1 MTIRAPR
8 FGELAPRLRLIV
20 ITDVELA
27 RPRTVIDVVRTAV
40 RAGAPAVQLRD
51 KAASARELFETGRA
65 LLPIV
70 RDAGALF
77 FINDRVDVALA
88 LGADGVH
95 VGPDD
100 VPVAG
105 VRAAVARVRVRGKH
119 GERTR
124 ADTSSGVR
132 SGGSGGTGEVAPRP
146 FLVGTSTDDPD
157 TARRLVAEG
166 ADYIGCGTV
175 YGTSTKPDA
184 GEVIGLEGL
193 QRVVEAV
200 DVPVVGIGGI
210 DAERSAEVAAHTSA
224 AGVAVVGAVMGATDV
239 GAVVEGLLAPWEAER
254 RGAARTGRP
263 RG

>member
-1 MTIRAPR
+1 MIPLRPGLR
-8 FGELAPRLRLIV
+8 QGELARRLRLIV
-20 ITDVELA
+20 ITDVALA

-51 KAASARELFETGRA
+51 KAASARELYETGQA

-70 RDAGALF
+70 RGAGALF
-77 FINDRVDVALA
+77 FVNDRVDVALA

-105 VRAAVARVRVRGKH
+105 VRAAVARVRGSTGGQDQAREIRV
-119 GERTR
+119 
-124 ADTSSGVR
+124 
-132 SGGSGGTGEVAPRP
+132 GGSGGTGEVAPHP
-146 FLVGTSTDDPD
+146 FLVGTSTDDPE

-193 QRVVEAV
+193 QRVVDAV
-200 DVPVVGIGGI
+200 AVPVVGIGGI
-210 DAERSAEVAAHTSA
+210 DAERSPEVAAHTSA
-224 AGVAVVGAVMGATDV
+224 AGIAVVGAVMGAEDV
-239 GAVVEGLLAPWEAER
+239 GAAVEGLLAPWEVER
-254 RGAARTGRP
+254 RSASRTRRP
-263 RG
+263 